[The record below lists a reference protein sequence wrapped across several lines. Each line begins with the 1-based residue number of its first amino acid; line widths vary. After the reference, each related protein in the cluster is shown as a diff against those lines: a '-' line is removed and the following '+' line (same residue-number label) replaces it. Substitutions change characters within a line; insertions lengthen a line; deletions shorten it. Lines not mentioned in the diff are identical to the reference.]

1 MKNYTASTTPRAE
14 CPRRLRTALTLI
26 LMTAINVFYLSPL
39 LVQAAAGDLDTSFG
53 VGGRVVTDVSGYTGE
68 SGQDVALQPD
78 GKILVAG
85 YAVSSGDGTS
95 DFVVLRYNSD
105 GSLDTSFGVDGK
117 VLTDFGNPNDRAE
130 AIALQLDGRI
140 IVAGRA
146 YTSGGLPNFAVARY
160 DVNGNL
166 DPSFGVQGKTTI
178 NFKGKGNKALFSWV
192 RDIAIQFDGRIVLAG
207 EADAKLGLARVNTD
221 GSIDPQFGVNGKT
234 IVDLSGGGGGG
245 SSAYTVAIQT
255 VDSEERI
262 VTAGYA
268 APRRGSIDFGL
279 ARFKANGTLDNSFG
293 CDGKVI
299 TDFAGGEDSAKDIVI
314 DPSNRIVAAGTCGSI
329 NFAVARYNSNGTLD
343 STFDG
348 DGKANTDFFGLMDQ
362 GNAVAIQPDGKIVV
376 AGVARTVSSAD
387 FALTR
392 YNSDGTPDS
401 SFGNN
406 GKLTTDFSGHHD
418 TALALVMQPDNKIIL
433 VGSSAGFALARYVL
447 D

>member
-1 MKNYTASTTPRAE
+1 MKKRTAHITQRASSS
-14 CPRRLRTALTLI
+14 RRLRTVFTLI
-26 LMTAINVFYLSPL
+26 LITAIGVCSFSPL

-53 VGGRVVTDVSGYTGE
+53 VGGRVVTDVSDYTGE
-68 SGQDVALQPD
+68 SGQDVALQRD

-85 YAVSSGDGTS
+85 YAVRSSDGTS

-117 VLTDFGNPNDRAE
+117 VLTDFGNANNLAH

-146 YTSGGLPNFAVARY
+146 YTSGVSNFAVARY

-166 DPSFGVQGKTTI
+166 DPSFGIQGKTTI

-192 RDIAIQFDGRIVLAG
+192 KDIAIQFDGRIVLAG

-245 SSAYTVAIQT
+245 SSAYTVAIQI

-279 ARFKANGTLDNSFG
+279 ARFKADGTLDNSFDG
-293 CDGKVI
+293 DGKVI
-299 TDFAGGEDSAKDIVI
+299 TDFAGGEDSAKGIVI
-314 DPSNRIVAAGTCGSI
+314 DASNRIVVAGTCGGI
-329 NFAVARYNSNGTLD
+329 NFALARYNTNGTLD
-343 STFDG
+343 STLDG
-348 DGKANTDFFGLMDQ
+348 DGKLNTDFFGSLDQ
-362 GNAVAIQPDGKIVV
+362 GESVAIQPDGKIVV
-376 AGVARTVSSAD
+376 AGVARTPSTND

-392 YNSDGTPDS
+392 YNSDGTLDS

-406 GKLTTDFSGHHD
+406 GKLTTNFSGQGSHAY
-418 TALALVMQPDNKIIL
+418 ALAMQSDNKIVL
-433 VGSSAGFALARYVL
+433 AGTTFT
-447 D
+447 